1 MRINDNSVIVKCMLK
16 EGVMGSAQ
24 VPSGGES
31 VFNRVRM
38 GYVVIQ
44 SQKIDE
50 WRALLKDGLGMHVAS
65 TQGSLQVR
73 LDQQQ
78 CRFLIEPGNQEDVVS
93 LGMEL
98 TDEEALQIVLQRL
111 RRQRTD
117 VTEQRGPMAALR
129 GVERFWRFKGPKGL
143 NVEVYCRPLVGTV
156 PLQMLS
162 SGYFTGEHGFGHVA
176 IVTRRPQEMFAFW
189 RDIFDIRHTD
199 DVYARISG
207 VLLNF
212 EFLRFNKRHHSI
224 ALAYTPGH
232 LKLDPIRTRVQHLE
246 VQVAT
251 LDDMTAAYERCK
263 KLGATIAMA
272 VGQHANDRAISFYVK
287 TPSGFEI
294 ECGWN
299 PIPVVEESW
308 KGDVWD
314 RISIWG
320 HKPDGVTWA
329 DRLGQLGRGLASL
342 VKSEYLPAKAST

>member
-1 MRINDNSVIVKCMLK
+1 MP
-16 EGVMGSAQ
+16 SAQ
-24 VPSGGES
+24 VPSGQAS

-38 GYVVIQ
+38 GYAIIQ

-50 WRALLKDGLGMHVAS
+50 WRTLLKDGLGMHVES
-65 TQGSLQVR
+65 HQGSLQVR

-78 CRFLIEPGNQEDVVS
+78 CRFLVERGHEEDIVS
-93 LGMEL
+93 LGLEL
-98 TDEEALQIVLQRL
+98 TDEDALRVVQERL
-111 RRQRTD
+111 RRQRID
-117 VTEQRGPMAALR
+117 VTEQSGPAAALR

-143 NVEVYCRPLVGTV
+143 NVEIYTRPLASTT
-156 PLQMLS
+156 PLHMLS

-176 IVTRRPQEMFAFW
+176 IVTRRPDEMFAFW

-212 EFLRFNKRHHSI
+212 EFLRFNPRHHSI

-287 TPSGFEI
+287 TPSGFDI

-299 PIPVVEESW
+299 PIPVIEESW
-308 KGDVWD
+308 KPDVWD

-329 DRLGQLGRGLASL
+329 DRVGQLGRGLASL
-342 VKSEYLPAKAST
+342 VKSEYLPTKAST

>member
-1 MRINDNSVIVKCMLK
+1 MR
-16 EGVMGSAQ
+16 SAQ
-24 VPSGGES
+24 VSPIGES
-31 VFNRVRM
+31 VFDRVRM
-38 GYVVIQ
+38 GYAVIQ
-44 SQKIDE
+44 SRKIDA
-50 WRALLKDGLGMHVAS
+50 WRALLKDGLGMHVES
-65 TQGSLQVR
+65 HQDSLQVR

-78 CRFLIEPGNQEDVVS
+78 CRFLIEPGDQEDVVS
-93 LGMEL
+93 LGLAL
-98 TDEEALQIVLQRL
+98 TDDDALRIVLERL
-111 RRQRTD
+111 RRQRIE
-117 VTEQRGPMAALR
+117 VTEHSGPAAALR

-143 NVEVYCRPLVGTV
+143 NVEIHAHPLMGAT
-156 PLQMLS
+156 PPRMLS

-176 IVTRRPQEMFAFW
+176 IVTRRPQEMFDFW
-189 RDIFDIRHTD
+189 REIFDIRHTD
-199 DVYARISG
+199 DVHARVSG
-207 VLLNF
+207 VLLHF

-232 LKLDPIRTRVQHLE
+232 LKLDPIRTRIQHME

-299 PIPVVEESW
+299 PVPVVEGNW
-308 KGDVWD
+308 KPDVWD

-320 HKPDGVTWA
+320 HKPVGVTWA
-329 DRLGQLGRGLASL
+329 ERACQLGRGLASL
-342 VKSEYLPAKAST
+342 ARNEYLPAKAPT